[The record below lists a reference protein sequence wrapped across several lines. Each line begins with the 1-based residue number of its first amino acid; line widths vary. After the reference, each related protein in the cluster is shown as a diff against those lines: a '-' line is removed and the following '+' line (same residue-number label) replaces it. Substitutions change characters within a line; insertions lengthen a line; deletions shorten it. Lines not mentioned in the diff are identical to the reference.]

1 MSNKIY
7 CEVYRDRVSDGQ
19 RVKVGE
25 VYKTVGAST
34 WEGVSWYI
42 AVDSSYN
49 STEYYYTCYDSNGR
63 VLNL

>member
-25 VYKTVGAST
+25 AYKTVGANT
-34 WEGVSWYI
+34 
-42 AVDSSYN
+42 
-49 STEYYYTCYDSNGR
+49 
-63 VLNL
+63 

>member
-1 MSNKIY
+1 MNNKIY
-7 CEVYRDRVSDGQ
+7 CEVYRDRISDGQ

-25 VYKTVGAST
+25 AYKTVGAST
-34 WEGVSWYI
+34 WEGVNWYI
-42 AVDSSYN
+42 NN